1 MLQQKDK
8 EPDTKL
14 MGLHMYAFTGRY
26 KPFLEAMKNEAINK
40 IVEDIEIRIAL
51 LEKEFKE
58 L

>member
-1 MLQQKDK
+1 
-8 EPDTKL
+8 
-14 MGLHMYAFTGRY
+14 
-26 KPFLEAMKNEAINK
+26 MKNEAINK